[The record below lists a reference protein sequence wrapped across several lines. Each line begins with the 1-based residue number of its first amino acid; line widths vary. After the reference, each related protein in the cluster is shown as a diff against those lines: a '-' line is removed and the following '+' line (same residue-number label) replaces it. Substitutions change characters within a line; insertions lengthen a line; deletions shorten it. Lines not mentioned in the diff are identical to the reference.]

1 MTRVACFVVCGS
13 LLCLATATP
22 AAADPVTI
30 TSGSIILSESSQ
42 FQAGPITVTGTR
54 GFSIQGF
61 VDTGEGRADP
71 LSQCFPCEP
80 TTNFSVG
87 ANFSDTAV
95 VGSATLDGMTFPDLS
110 STRSNTFVSLQL
122 DGTTVLPPVNG
133 SSLVIRAPFTV
144 APDSLFTYQVTP
156 GSNTEPPELATV
168 ALGGRGTATVR
179 FHVNPTIPVW
189 EFSDMRWDFTP
200 TPEPSTLVLLGGGL
214 AALWRARARKTTS
227 SHSL

>member
-13 LLCLATATP
+13 LLCLAAVTP

-42 FQAGPITVTGTR
+42 FQAGPISVAGTR
-54 GFSIQGF
+54 GFSVQGF

-80 TTNFSVG
+80 TANFSVG

-95 VGSATLDGMTFPDLS
+95 IGSATLDGMTFPSLNSND
-110 STRSNTFVSLQL
+110 SNTFVSLQL
-122 DGTTVLPPVNG
+122 DGTTGLPPVNG

-144 APDSLFTYQVTP
+144 APDSLFAYQITP
-156 GSNTEPPELATV
+156 GSINTV
-168 ALGGRGTATVR
+168 ALSGRGIATVR
-179 FHVNPTIPVW
+179 FHVNPTTPVW
-189 EFSDMRWDFTP
+189 EFSDMRWDFAP
-200 TPEPSTLVLLGGGL
+200 TPEPSTLLLVGGGL

-227 SHSL
+227 LHSL